1 MKKILLILSSVF
13 SMALSSC
20 SGFLDKYPDNSIPA
34 DEAIQTPEDAQFYI
48 MGLYSAFKNS
58 ALYSGSMTLA
68 ADIQCDFMHT
78 VQGANNVYSD
88 VYRWELKPTTGE
100 VENVYAGL
108 YYIISRVNFFF
119 DRIGQVEA
127 AYTDEDDVE
136 LLNKCKGDAYF
147 ARALAYADLL
157 RFYCKAYDPDTA
169 KDELGMSLIYTYE
182 EEGLNVLRSSLYDTY
197 QQVLSDLAQ
206 AEKLITRDVANS
218 IYFTIGAVN
227 ALYARTYLYMQ
238 DWDNAIKYSTEVIDN
253 SIYSLSDS
261 FAAST
266 ASADVSEYQYMWM
279 YDSSN
284 EVIWKVGFTA
294 TSLGGSLSSV
304 FHNYDYT
311 AYYPDLVP
319 AQWVLDLYDQSSDA
333 RYSTFF
339 VEQTTGYASGLTWPL
354 FIGKYWSN
362 PNLNSTNAYTFV
374 NEPKVF
380 RLSEQYLI
388 RAEAYWHNGE
398 YELASQDLTAVRKK
412 RILGYGEYSA
422 TGETLLEEIKTER
435 VKELYM
441 EGFRLMDLKRW
452 GEGFRRTPQ
461 MYSIS
466 GPDELDIKADNP
478 MFVWPI
484 PQHELDAVPGLQ
496 PNESN

>member
-1 MKKILLILSSVF
+1 
-13 SMALSSC
+13 
-20 SGFLDKYPDNSIPA
+20 
-34 DEAIQTPEDAQFYI
+34 
-48 MGLYSAFKNS
+48 
-58 ALYSGSMTLA
+58 
-68 ADIQCDFMHT
+68 
-78 VQGANNVYSD
+78 
-88 VYRWELKPTTGE
+88 
-100 VENVYAGL
+100 
-108 YYIISRVNFFF
+108 
-119 DRIGQVEA
+119 
-127 AYTDEDDVE
+127 
-136 LLNKCKGDAYF
+136 
-147 ARALAYADLL
+147 
-157 RFYCKAYDPDTA
+157 
-169 KDELGMSLIYTYE
+169 MSLIYTYE

-484 PQHELDAVPGLQ
+484 PRHELEAPGSEIE
-496 PNESN
+496 PNESNN

>member
-13 SMALSSC
+13 VMTFTSC
-20 SGFLDKYPDNSIPA
+20 EGFLDKYPSNSIPA

-48 MGLYSAFKNS
+48 MGLYSAFKNGS
-58 ALYSGSMTLA
+58 LYSGSMTLA
-68 ADIQCDFMHT
+68 ADIQCDF
-78 VQGANNVYSD
+78 VYNVVGANNTYAD
-88 VYRWELKPTTGE
+88 VYRWEIKPTTSEIEG
-100 VENVYAGL
+100 VYAGL
-108 YYIISRVNFFF
+108 YYIISRVNFLL
-119 DRIGQVEA
+119 DRIGEVEA
-127 AYTDEDDVE
+127 KYTDDDDVE

-169 KDELGMSLIYTYE
+169 KDELGVSLIYTYE
-182 EEGLNVLRSSLYDTY
+182 EEGLGALRSSLYDSY
-197 QQVLSDLAQ
+197 QQVLSDLAE
-206 AEKLITRDVANS
+206 AEKLITRDAANS
-218 IYFTIGAVN
+218 IYFTVGAVN

-238 DWDNAIKYSTEVIDN
+238 DWDNAIKYATEVIDN
-253 SIYSLSDS
+253 SVYSLSDS
-261 FAAST
+261 FT
-266 ASADVSEYQYMWM
+266 ASQASSEMSEYQYMWM

-294 TSLGGSLSSV
+294 TSLGGSLSGV

-311 AYYPDLVP
+311 AYYPDFVP
-319 AQWVLDLYDQSSDA
+319 ADWVLDLYDQYSDA

-339 VEQTTGYASGLTWPL
+339 TEQQTGYASGLTCPL

-362 PNLNSTNAYTFV
+362 PNLSATNAYSFV

-388 RAEAYWHNGE
+388 RAEAYWHKDE
-398 YELASQDLTAVRKK
+398 FDLASEDLLAIRKK
-412 RILGYGEYSA
+412 RIQGYGNFSDA
-422 TGETLLEEIKTER
+422 GESLLEEIKTER

-452 GEGFRRTPQ
+452 GEGFKRTPQ
-461 MYSIS
+461 QSSIS

-484 PQHELDAVPGLQ
+484 PQHEMDAVPGLQ